1 MSTLDKYGLKPT
13 KVKIELDG
21 DEHEFY
27 AKKISFNLANA
38 LSQQFNEIAN
48 QLAIIKFCLCEEDGT
63 MVFARD
69 CDLYEIGDHFPYELI
84 ALLSTEI
91 AKLSGPQS
99 RTEDIKKKL
108 GN

>member
-1 MSTLDKYGLKPT
+1 MSILDKYGLKPK

-38 LSQQFNEIAN
+38 LSQQYDEEVR
-48 QLAIIKFCLCEEDGT
+48 QLAIIKYCLCEEDGV
-63 MVFARD
+63 MVFASD
-69 CDLYEIGDHFPYELI
+69 CDLSEIGDQFQYELI

-91 AKLSGPQS
+91 AKMSGPQS
-99 RTEDIKKKL
+99 RTEDVKKKL